1 MSDGS
6 GPVLPTLTFQ
16 RKLTLY
22 HGGRVF
28 ELLELC
34 ESGFSAH
41 QIYSRRSAAKSRL
54 SREFAPI
61 IRRAYDEATE
71 ELELFQ

>member
-34 ESGFSAH
+34 EWILCAPNLLTT
-41 QIYSRRSAAKSRL
+41 IRS
-54 SREFAPI
+54 
-61 IRRAYDEATE
+61 
-71 ELELFQ
+71 